1 MLCAELGLDE
11 TTYSRMN
18 IRQKSAN
25 PGTTY
30 SEDEQ
35 AGFNFYLVGDFF
47 YDITEPIEGQSLNV
61 TKTNVSK
68 VEVVLVFFQCFFSLF
83 YTFLKF
89 LWFSNFCVSKKCVVF

>member
-1 MLCAELGLDE
+1 MLCAELNLDE
-11 TTYSRMN
+11 TTFPRMN

-47 YDITEPIEGQSLNV
+47 YDITEPVEGGESLNV
-61 TKTNVSK
+61 TKTNVSTC
-68 VEVVLVFFQCFFSLF
+68 EVIWGRFFGVFFCIVFEI
-83 YTFLKF
+83 YREFLRF
-89 LWFSNFCVSKKCVVF
+89 

>member
-47 YDITEPIEGQSLNV
+47 YDITEPVEGQSLNV

-68 VEVVLVFFQCFFSLF
+68 VEVVFSVFSVYFILF
-83 YTFLKF
+83 
-89 LWFSNFCVSKKCVVF
+89 